1 MEMLGRDAID
11 ARRALASLPPLL
23 KGYLRLGAVFGDGA
37 VIDRK
42 FNTVDVFVVM
52 PVKQIDARYLEHFGG
67 GEKRAPRAA

>member
-1 MEMLGRDAID
+1 M
-11 ARRALASLPPLL
+11 L

-52 PVKQIDARYLEHFGG
+52 PVKQMDARYLEHFGG